1 MSLGYK
7 NPQKK
12 HEFLKQPSR
21 GSGDTKLQDHAC
33 LILPFLQFCFPGV
46 CSRSQQTADMQPI
59 ALIALVTQT
68 IVADPHHTQ
77 FNRGK
82 EGLLALLISLIIT
95 VTGNVLIES
104 ATACYYKHR
113 RLCSLA
119 HFAGTISN

>member
-1 MSLGYK
+1 MV
-7 NPQKK
+7 P
-12 HEFLKQPSR
+12 E
-21 GSGDTKLQDHAC
+21 TKLQDHAC

-59 ALIALVTQT
+59 ALIALATQT

-77 FNRGK
+77 FNRR
-82 EGLLALLISLIIT
+82 EGRFACFANFFIIT

-119 HFAGTISN
+119 HFGWHYFQLNQETGRVN